1 MTMKL
6 NRRNFL
12 TATAGATLAG
22 AMPMSLAHAADKL
35 KIGIVY
41 VSPMADIGWTKQ
53 HALGVEAIKQ
63 AMGDKVEIT
72 SLENIFQPQDAERVF
87 RDLATSDHQLI
98 FGTSF
103 SHGTP
108 MLKVAPQFPK
118 VAFEHCSGIKHLPN
132 LGTFEAKYYE
142 GTFVA
147 GVAAGKTTKSNK
159 IGFIGGFPIPDIVGP
174 ANALLLGAQS
184 VNPAATCTVVF
195 LNSWFD
201 PAKEKE
207 AATTLISQGCDVI
220 CSMTDTATGV
230 QTAEEKGVWSIGYAS
245 DMSKFG
251 PTKQITSFVLD
262 WSSDYLESAKAVAGG
277 TWKST
282 VRWDGLA
289 KGIVKMA
296 PYSKNVSA
304 EAVSA
309 AESAQAKIKAGTLHP
324 YAGELKDQDGKQR
337 VAAGGVLSD
346 TDIRSMNWFVAG
358 MVGKLS

>member
-1 MTMKL
+1 MTIKL
-6 NRRNFL
+6 SRRNFL
-12 TATAGATLAG
+12 SATAGVSFAS
-22 AMPMSLAHAADKL
+22 AMPINWATAADKL
-35 KIGIVY
+35 KIGVVF

-53 HALGVEAIKQ
+53 HALGAEFIKQ

-72 SLENIFQPQDAERVF
+72 MIENIFQPQDAERVF
-87 RDLATSDHQLI
+87 RDLATSGHQLI

-159 IGFIGGFPIPDIVGP
+159 IGFVGGFPIPDILGP

-184 VNPAATCTVVF
+184 VNPAATCNVVF

-207 AATTLISQGCDVI
+207 ATTTLISQGCDII

-262 WSSDYLESAKAVAGG
+262 WSSDYLELAKTVAAG
-277 TWKST
+277 TWKAT

-296 PYSKNVSA
+296 PYSKNVSP
-304 EAVSA
+304 EAVA
-309 AESAQAKIKAGTLHP
+309 AANDAEAKIKAGTLHP
-324 YAGELKDQDGKQR
+324 YHGVLKDQDGKER
-337 VAAGGVLSD
+337 VPAGSVLSD
-346 TDIRSMNWFVAG
+346 ADIRSMNWFVVG

>member
-1 MTMKL
+1 MNTKFS
-6 NRRNFL
+6 RRNFL
-12 TATAGATLAG
+12 TTAAGAALAG
-22 AMPMSLAHAADKL
+22 GMPMHFARADQKL
-35 KIGIVY
+35 KVGVVF

-53 HALGVEAIKQ
+53 HALGAAAIKD
-63 AMGDKVEIT
+63 ALGDKVEIT
-72 SLENIFQPQDAERVF
+72 MIENIFQPQDAERVF
-87 RDLATSDHQLI
+87 RDLATSGHQLI

-118 VAFEHCSGIKHLPN
+118 VAFEHCSGIKHLAN

-245 DMSKFG
+245 DMAKFG

-262 WSSDYLESAKAVAGG
+262 WSRDYVESAKAVAAG
-277 TWKST
+277 TWKAT

-296 PYSKNVSA
+296 PYSKNLSA
-304 EAVSA
+304 EAVA
-309 AESAQAKIKAGTLHP
+309 GAHEAEAKIKAGSLHP
-324 YAGELKDQDGKQR
+324 YHGELKDQGGKQR
-337 VAAGGVLSD
+337 VPAGAVLSD
-346 TDIRSMNWFVAG
+346 ADIRGMNWFVAG
-358 MVGKLS
+358 MIGKLS

>member
-1 MTMKL
+1 MRHTI
-6 NRRNFL
+6 
-12 TATAGATLAG
+12 
-22 AMPMSLAHAADKL
+22 DIKL

-262 WSSDYLESAKAVAGG
+262 WSSDYLESAKAVPPARG
-277 TWKST
+277 
-282 VRWDGLA
+282 RA
-289 KGIVKMA
+289 RC
-296 PYSKNVSA
+296 
-304 EAVSA
+304 
-309 AESAQAKIKAGTLHP
+309 AGTGWRRASSRWRLTARTFRP
-324 YAGELKDQDGKQR
+324 MRCLPPR
-337 VAAGGVLSD
+337 PPRP
-346 TDIRSMNWFVAG
+346 RSRPVRFIPMRA
-358 MVGKLS
+358 S